1 MLSHFFQQES
11 NTLSFTREQAS
22 QFAKEVA
29 GDYNPLHNVDAK
41 RFCVPGDLLFSV
53 VLLKYGISQ
62 NMQFSF
68 DNMIT
73 EKSMITLP
81 EPSEALVFSDENKSY
96 VTVKRSGENN
106 TDPVNAE
113 SIIKQYVAFS
123 GEAFPHI
130 LVPTMSAQNVMINPK
145 RPMVMYQSMSIH
157 FDRTDIKNPT
167 LEPLAP
173 IFSSEGKRGNF
184 ILPFNWKDGD
194 EIVGK
199 GEKIM
204 LVSGIVDYDKP
215 AMDELIERY
224 NNRVL

>member
-1 MLSHFFQQES
+1 MLSHFSQQEN

-29 GDYNPLHNVDAK
+29 GDYNPLHNTDAK

-81 EPSEALVFSDENKSY
+81 EPADTLVFSDESKSY

-106 TDPVNAE
+106 TDSA
-113 SIIKQYVAFS
+113 SIERIIQQYVAFS

-145 RPMVMYQSMSIH
+145 RPMVMYQSMSIQ
-157 FDRTDIKNPT
+157 FDRTNIKNPI

-173 IFSSEGKRGNF
+173 IFTSEGKRGSF

-194 EIVGK
+194 EVVGK

-204 LVSGIVDYDKP
+204 LVSGIIDYDKL

-224 NNRVL
+224 NNRDL

>member
-1 MLSHFFQQES
+1 MLNHFFHENN

-29 GDYNPLHNVDAK
+29 GDYNPLHNTDAK
-41 RFCVPGDLLFSV
+41 RFCVPGDLLFAV

-62 NMQFSF
+62 TMQFSF
-68 DNMIT
+68 DAMIT
-73 EKSMITLP
+73 EKSIITLP
-81 EPSEALVFSDENKSY
+81 QPSDTLVFSDDKKAY
-96 VTVKRSGENN
+96 VTVNRSGDNN
-106 TDPVNAE
+106 TDPACVE

-130 LVPTMSAQNVMINPK
+130 LVPAMSAQKVMINPK
-145 RPMVMYQSMSIH
+145 RPMVMYQSMAVD
-157 FDRTDIKNPT
+157 FDRTDIQNPV

-173 IFSSEGKRGNF
+173 IFSAEGKRGSLT
-184 ILPFNWKDGD
+184 LPFHWKDGD
-194 EIVGK
+194 ELVGK

-215 AMDELIERY
+215 AMDELIEHY
-224 NNRVL
+224 NQSMG